1 MTEKQKNHDES
12 TANPNNDGAISDADY
27 EMFKNWEQD
36 TEASAAARRTVEIT
50 EPSDSHSSEH
60 IEVHTESTEKSSKK
74 RKHSLAGAGI
84 AIAGTVAA
92 ASVVTGGVSG
102 IIDATTPT
110 FSEETTDYTVQPGDG
125 MYDVAEQIGGVE
137 SVDIRD
143 AVEHINEIPG
153 NVAALQDGLQPGE
166 QIIIPES
173 VVGHE
178 TDADK

>member
-1 MTEKQKNHDES
+1 MTEKQTNHTES

-36 TEASAAARRTVEIT
+36 TEASAAARRTVQIT

-60 IEVHTESTEKSSKK
+60 IEVHTEPAENSSKK
-74 RKHSLAGAGI
+74 RKPSLAGAGI
-84 AIAGTVAA
+84 AITATVAA
-92 ASVVTGGVSG
+92 GAIVGAGASG
-102 IIDATTPT
+102 INDATSPT